1 MSADDL
7 IDFVESVSGDAHLA
21 VEERLGDG
29 FVRLKTA
36 EAERRQAKHDIRC
49 VEDVVIEML
58 RNARDA
64 HATSIF
70 LATSREGRMKTLAF
84 LDDGDGIPIEMHERV
99 FEPRVT
105 SKLETMVMDKWGVHG
120 RGMALYSIKANTL
133 EACVIA
139 SGPQLGSSLGVR
151 IDLDALP
158 EKTDQSSLPVIGRD
172 EEGSTAIV
180 SGPHNVNRTVAEF
193 ALDLRDE
200 VDVFLGS
207 PAEIVATLVDWGR
220 PRLAEMRLLFCDDI
234 ETMPLTLR
242 PAAAADATEL
252 VELSARLGL
261 DVSERTAHRILAGQI
276 APLEPFLDQLLEHG
290 RDARTT
296 KREVDLYR
304 DRRGLRLSE
313 DDLGSF
319 SRALENAFATLAD
332 RYYIDLAEEPIIRVG
347 KDAITAKF
355 PFDKEL

>member
-49 VEDVVIEML
+49 VEDVGIEML

-70 LATSREGRMKTLAF
+70 LATSREGRMKTLTF

-133 EACVIA
+133 EARVIA
-139 SGPQLGSSLGVR
+139 SGSQLGSSLGVR

-261 DVSERTAHRILAGQI
+261 DVWNVRHIVSSLGKLPRWSPSSTSFSNMGGMRGQPSAKSTCIETGVVSGFPKTISAPSRGPSRTPLRLWRTATTSIL
-276 APLEPFLDQLLEHG
+276 PRSL
-290 RDARTT
+290 
-296 KREVDLYR
+296 
-304 DRRGLRLSE
+304 
-313 DDLGSF
+313 
-319 SRALENAFATLAD
+319 
-332 RYYIDLAEEPIIRVG
+332 
-347 KDAITAKF
+347 
-355 PFDKEL
+355 

>member
-1 MSADDL
+1 M
-7 IDFVESVSGDAHLA
+7 
-21 VEERLGDG
+21 
-29 FVRLKTA
+29 
-36 EAERRQAKHDIRC
+36 
-49 VEDVVIEML
+49 
-58 RNARDA
+58 
-64 HATSIF
+64 
-70 LATSREGRMKTLAF
+70 
-84 LDDGDGIPIEMHERV
+84 
-99 FEPRVT
+99 
-105 SKLETMVMDKWGVHG
+105 
-120 RGMALYSIKANTL
+120 
-133 EACVIA
+133 
-139 SGPQLGSSLGVR
+139 R

-207 PAEIVATLVDWGR
+207 PAEIVATLVDWEGR
-220 PRLAEMRLLFCDDI
+220 GSQRCACSFCDDI

-261 DVSERTAHRILAGQI
+261 DGLGTYGTSYPRWAI
-276 APLEPFLDQLLEHG
+276 ALLEPLPRPASRTWAGCADNQ
-290 RDARTT
+290 ARS
-296 KREVDLYR
+296 RPVSR
-304 DRRGLRLSE
+304 PAWSQVSE
-313 DDLGSF
+313 DDLGPF
-319 SRALENAFATLAD
+319 LAALENAFATLAD

-347 KDAITAKF
+347 KDAITVKF